1 MDSCS
6 NARMTVP
13 VLGKFSRRQ
22 NRIGNTTPKR
32 MNRRYYK
39 GKGAR
44 KGGTVNSKGIFVAD
58 VSKRMTIVPP
68 ENLAEF
74 KLGPYVDPAVDS
86 STGSEEIATA

>member
-1 MDSCS
+1 MSS
-6 NARMTVP
+6 VFRSTLP

-44 KGGTVNSKGIFVAD
+44 KGGRVTSKGVFVAD
-58 VSKRMTIVPP
+58 SSKRITIIPP
-68 ENLAEF
+68 NNLADF
-74 KLGPYVDPAVDS
+74 QLGPYVDPATPAVGS
-86 STGSEEIATA
+86 SSLEGSG

>member
-1 MDSCS
+1 
-6 NARMTVP
+6 
-13 VLGKFSRRQ
+13 
-22 NRIGNTTPKR
+22 

-39 GKGAR
+39 GKWAR